1 MWLNKK
7 FKTLNKSHLKITL
20 SGKKKK
26 KSMEHKTLASKA
38 KKSLLSSK
46 TSMILK

>member
-1 MWLNKK
+1 MWLNKN
-7 FKTLNKSHLKITL
+7 FKTLNKSHLKTTL
-20 SGKKKK
+20 SGEK

-46 TSMILK
+46 MSMILK